1 MRQALTSIEFM
12 AQEKRTY
19 GINPSRFMLWLF
31 IVTIVMLFAGLTS
44 AYIVKQSD
52 GNWFYFELPSI
63 LYGTSTI
70 IFLSSVS
77 MQLAFFAAKKN
88 NLKQI
93 KIFLGTTL
101 FLAIMFLIGQFQS
114 WKDLVAQDV
123 FFVGNPAG
131 SFLYVL
137 TGLHGLHLVSG
148 IIFILIV
155 LYSSI
160 KLKVHSKN
168 LTRIQLCTTYWHFL
182 GALWIYLF
190 LFLKLNN

>member
-1 MRQALTSIEFM
+1 
-12 AQEKRTY
+12 
-19 GINPSRFMLWLF
+19 MLWLF

-70 IFLSSVS
+70 ILLSSVS
-77 MQLAFFAAKKN
+77 MHLAYMAAKKN
-88 NLKQI
+88 NLMQI
-93 KIFLGTTL
+93 KVFLGMTL

-168 LTRIQLCTTYWHFL
+168 LTRIELCTTYWHFL

>member
-1 MRQALTSIEFM
+1 MTQAATHITYMDED
-12 AQEKRTY
+12 KRAY
-19 GINPSRFMLWLF
+19 GMNPGKFMLWLF

-52 GNWFYFELPSI
+52 GNWLYFDLPSI

-70 IFLSSVS
+70 IILSSIS
-77 MQLAFFAAKKN
+77 MQLAYYSARKN
-88 NLKQI
+88 NLKQLNAY
-93 KIFLGTTL
+93 LGLTFVL
-101 FLAIMFLIGQFQS
+101 GVFFLIGQYES
-114 WKDLVAQDV
+114 WKSLVDQDV

-137 TGLHGLHLVSG
+137 TGLHGLHLISG

-160 KLKVHSKN
+160 NHKVHSKS
-168 LTRIQLCTTYWHFL
+168 LARIGLCTTYWHFL
-182 GALWIYLF
+182 GVLWIYLF
-190 LFLKLNN
+190 LFLKFNN